1 MALFRVVGRIALEIL
16 SRVGSRPHAL
26 IGGFK
31 SATAFLS
38 MWVSNSAVA
47 LLMLPFGLSVIK
59 FNKSANAE
67 DASGDGE
74 TAVPGQEAVF
84 GVALMLGIAYAAN
97 IGGMATL
104 IGTPPNAIIYGSGR
118 VTVPQK
124 ARAGAWLNLVIA
136 VIVTLLAVL
145 LTPLVFGNLVG

>member
-47 LLMLPFGLSVIK
+47 LLMLPIGLSVIK

-74 TAVPGQEAVF
+74 AA
-84 GVALMLGIAYAAN
+84 ALAASCAFMLPL
-97 IGGMATL
+97 ATQ
-104 IGTPPNAIIYGSGR
+104 PNALVYGSRR
-118 VTVPQK
+118 VTVPQM
-124 ARAGAWLNLVIA
+124 ARAGR
-136 VIVTLLAVL
+136 
-145 LTPLVFGNLVG
+145 G